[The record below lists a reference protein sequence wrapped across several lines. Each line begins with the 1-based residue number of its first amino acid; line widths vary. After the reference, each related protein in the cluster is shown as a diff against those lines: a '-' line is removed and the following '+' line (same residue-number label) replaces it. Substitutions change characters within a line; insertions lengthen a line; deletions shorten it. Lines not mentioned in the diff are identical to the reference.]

1 MNAMK
6 DTQNGQ
12 KEPKDRLAFDKT
24 DRISLL
30 VLMGVIGAIVVART
44 VILPIAGWIAGD
56 PIVLPFLSP
65 INVPQLD
72 AAGVDYTLGTYGVQ
86 LADPSTGQRLL
97 DLIPGIFSAALVIC
111 GVLVF
116 RRFMRDIG
124 AGVPFAPG
132 QVTRLR
138 ILGGLLIVGSP
149 VAFFARF
156 SFDGALVGSIDR
168 GGLDPVIA
176 LDLPWTHMVLGSVA
190 ALLAE
195 AFKVGARLTEDVE
208 GLI

>member
-1 MNAMK
+1 MNATK

-86 LADPSTGQRLL
+86 LADPSTYQVQGSG
-97 DLIPGIFSAALVIC
+97 DS
-111 GVLVF
+111 
-116 RRFMRDIG
+116 G
-124 AGVPFAPG
+124 AGALKAMNERVSAIEEE
-132 QVTRLR
+132 L
-138 ILGGLLIVGSP
+138 LGCLERWETLE
-149 VAFFARF
+149 ARK
-156 SFDGALVGSIDR
+156 G
-168 GGLDPVIA
+168 
-176 LDLPWTHMVLGSVA
+176 
-190 ALLAE
+190 
-195 AFKVGARLTEDVE
+195 
-208 GLI
+208 